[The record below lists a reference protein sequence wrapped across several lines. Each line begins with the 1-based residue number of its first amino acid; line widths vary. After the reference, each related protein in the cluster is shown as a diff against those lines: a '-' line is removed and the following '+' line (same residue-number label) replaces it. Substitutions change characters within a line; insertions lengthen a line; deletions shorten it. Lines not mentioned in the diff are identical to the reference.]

1 MRRRWPVLAFLY
13 LSSRLVALSALPMFL
28 DERIHLRWAYWIAQ
42 GRRLRLPFISGR
54 GLSVYLLAAV
64 VPRLEDP
71 LLAGR
76 ALTVAVGLATLFA
89 CHRLALRATGD
100 TRVADLAALFYIAC
114 PFTLVYDRMV
124 LTDAFLAAATALVL
138 LLAMRVAEA
147 PRPRDGLALGLAL
160 GLGVLAKTTGLLL
173 FAVPVLALVLVA
185 PVRRRALV
193 PVAVSYAVAALLTA
207 YPLWL
212 FFRKTEELAG
222 ALGVRQNEASFT
234 GNAAA
239 NLRLAFEWLWT
250 YWTPPLALL
259 ALLRPMATMLAAVA
273 LAAVLWPALRFDLWL
288 WTDPARAPFPA
299 LDRFQYVTGWPSGY
313 GARDTIAF
321 LRDERA
327 RHPGLLL
334 VTPGPS
340 TTASAV
346 RLLWTRD
353 ASLDVR
359 YVDPAET
366 TPSALAA
373 PGQGVLVVVSLIEGV
388 RLPERWAPELVL
400 AFSSFKPDGAPA
412 DQVYR
417 LVSAGD
423 GR

>member
-1 MRRRWPVLAFLY
+1 V
-13 LSSRLVALSALPMFL
+13 
-28 DERIHLRWAYWIAQ
+28 HLR
-42 GRRLRLPFISGR
+42 
-54 GLSVYLLAAV
+54 
-64 VPRLEDP
+64 
-71 LLAGR
+71 
-76 ALTVAVGLATLFA
+76 T
-89 CHRLALRATGD
+89 
-100 TRVADLAALFYIAC
+100 
-114 PFTLVYDRMV
+114 
-124 LTDAFLAAATALVL
+124 VL
-138 LLAMRVAEA
+138 LLAIAAVG
-147 PRPRDGLALGLAL
+147 PTLA
-160 GLGVLAKTTGLLL
+160 
-173 FAVPVLALVLVA
+173 F
-185 PVRRRALV
+185 
-193 PVAVSYAVAALLTA
+193 VAVSEIWYPRYLLFTTVPLLPLAALGFVTGFDL
-207 YPLWL
+207 
-212 FFRKTEELAG
+212 
-222 ALGVRQNEASFT
+222 VR
-234 GNAAA
+234 G
-239 NLRLAFEWLWT
+239 RV
-250 YWTPPLALL
+250 PVG
-259 ALLRPMATMLAAVA
+259 RPMATMLAAVA